1 MLAEL
6 VVSSMDAI
14 DKLRD
19 EQRAAQMREAERKKS
34 DASVVETQDDDDD
47 GMNNTGTVDYGTMI
61 AGTMVRHDDDMGGNT
76 GTMVA
81 NNSGTMISNNSGTMV
96 VGTLYLFLSQII
108 RHSNITLE
116 HNRYDDKAYFR

>member
-34 DASVVETQDDDDD
+34 DASVVENQDDGDD

-61 AGTMVRHDDDMGGNT
+61 AGTMVRHDDDT

-81 NNSGTMISNNSGTMV
+81 NNSGTMLAFNSGTMV
-96 VGTLYLFLSQII
+96 VGT
-108 RHSNITLE
+108 
-116 HNRYDDKAYFR
+116 

>member
-34 DASVVETQDDDDD
+34 DASVVENQDDGDD
-47 GMNNTGTVDYGTMI
+47 GMNNTGTVIT
-61 AGTMVRHDDDMGGNT
+61 VR
-76 GTMVA
+76 
-81 NNSGTMISNNSGTMV
+81 
-96 VGTLYLFLSQII
+96 
-108 RHSNITLE
+108 
-116 HNRYDDKAYFR
+116 